1 MDHVDRSMPSLGL
14 LIAAVM
20 HVHSRGS
27 LQMHTDPTRSPLA
40 EFDMLSDERD
50 ADALRVAIRT
60 AQRCLDDP
68 SFTAV
73 ADVLPYDASDHGLR
87 VSLGDYVHAAG
98 TCRMGGV
105 DDPLAV
111 VDVFGRVIGY
121 ECLSVVD
128 ASVMPALPRANT
140 HLPTVMI
147 AERLAARMRSTW
159 SRR

>member
-1 MDHVDRSMPSLGL
+1 
-14 LIAAVM
+14 
-20 HVHSRGS
+20 
-27 LQMHTDPTRSPLA
+27 
-40 EFDMLSDERD
+40 
-50 ADALRVAIRT
+50 
-60 AQRCLDDP
+60 
-68 SFTAV
+68 
-73 ADVLPYDASDHGLR
+73 
-87 VSLGDYVHAAG
+87 
-98 TCRMGGV
+98 MGGV